1 MYKNVSKNEKNVKNF
16 LKLMGMGG
24 GKSPFFLCY
33 NSKNSF

>member
-24 GKSPFFLCY
+24 GAPPLT
-33 NSKNSF
+33 

>member
-24 GKSPFFLCY
+24 GATPINLRE
-33 NSKNSF
+33 NLL